1 MASYFDDVHNRE
13 ERWIGMLMEMSVRQF
28 LEELASSSP
37 APGGGSV
44 SALAGALAA
53 ALVGMV
59 GRLTGGGQPLEQVTA
74 AVDELRRSLDDH
86 VDRDT
91 EAFNRVM
98 AAYRLPRGTEEE
110 RVRRSQAIQTALQG
124 AAEHPLAVAREA
136 LQVLEYCREAVN
148 RGNPNALSD
157 AAVAALMAYGG
168 VIGALLNV
176 AINLEGIKDRT
187 AVETLAAEKERIL
200 TRARELLAEIRTLV
214 NGKLGSQVLW

>member
-1 MASYFDDVHNRE
+1 
-13 ERWIGMLMEMSVRQF
+13 MLMEMSVRQF